1 MSDKPDKYKEFFL
14 NDKETII
21 SKLISIVSDK
31 KGNESL
37 KFLYELIVFSIRE
50 INTKNIKPLISLM
63 KEKYD
68 NNSLLKEFLDFY
80 LAQTLWIF
88 GVKFNIIKNEKDNIK
103 VENIKS
109 FVNLLINEKLI
120 TKNRLIEVL
129 DEITLEQIGL
139 INQKDFKSK
148 ITPKNTKLFEHHKFN
163 LLREE
168 SEGFSKLLSF
178 IYDINELQKNLEEQE
193 IKTVLD
199 EIVKI
204 IGYFSLDSYRVLDN
218 ALEIFKYCPFNIN
231 YIKIFDILNKKK
243 ILPIIDFKFSE
254 NQNDKKLMIVFA
266 QLIHFN
272 YISLEDFIS
281 HITPSLPELQQIY
294 INKYQ
299 SIYDYIKNFL
309 SQEIKSQISSFN
321 EASSPKSNKTAN
333 YFCDFKE
340 IISKAKKYTNID
352 NSINNNKN
360 TNINNTNKNNNINNN
375 KNTNGNT
382 NLSTNKVIKDYNK
395 VNQFYLLFESFI
407 VIKDKENIIKMH
419 NLVKNFYDPLENI
432 GIIIEL
438 CEFIK
443 WMISP
448 LIKSNNKNNINNNN
462 INNIQQNNNL
472 VKQCSNF
479 KDFIL
484 NIPEFL
490 KILSIGL
497 SKDQILFQKLFM
509 IMNDNIKEIKN
520 NYIDIFND
528 LFIKVFFPSLSLI
541 DPCPSLL
548 TLFWNYLKE
557 FDYKTRYKLYEEW
570 ILKSYHIHPYLIIK
584 SIVVWKEV
592 QKLQKCLCLENARKN
607 GRILQIISNSNPIIA
622 FDSIINI
629 LILYENQIPTI
640 IGALYFC
647 SNLSYDVITYIICKL
662 LHEKKSN
669 LDRETIGID
678 KNFKNFCE
686 FISLFYKKYYSSEI
700 SSVFNFII
708 DRFNNCPSNMD
719 IYILKEL
726 IEKMSGIHT
735 QEELN
740 EENII
745 SESGGYKLYF
755 YLECKNL
762 GKEIKSLKKP
772 INILMKAIQS
782 NDNLICLFL
791 LLNLQ
796 KRKILYTQKMN
807 FQLMSFIY
815 DQIHLINLQFQ
826 KLLNY
831 YGKTE
836 IYNKILEKIPVDILI
851 KKYHFTP
858 QNIFNLLRKRNKK
871 IYELTNEEYINN
883 CNEFKNIYDNYV
895 NHKKVFLQNEF
906 DAIYLDKEKFIEDF
920 YKSFW
925 TSITPDFYFIFNS
938 LELTDIFFPKNEYDK
953 QIEDLNVKIKLATNP
968 TLATLEKMKNELE
981 SEKKDLI
988 THHQKVLDY
997 LKIKFEKIL
1006 SQKSQISS
1014 TNKLEKKE
1022 KTISSDNVDKNKEE
1036 AIPMEIEEKNIE
1048 KINKKELTQ
1057 RLIQYL
1063 FYPRIIMSKDDALYV
1078 QKFINL
1084 LIINKGDTINTI
1096 DIMNKI
1102 PKYLLK
1108 AILCV
1113 TEIEAG
1119 NIGLFLNSF
1128 LNDIQNFQD
1137 EEF

>member
-1 MSDKPDKYKEFFL
+1 MSDKPDKYKEFFS

-21 SKLISIVSDK
+21 SKLITIIQDK
-31 KGNESL
+31 KGNEAL

-63 KEKYD
+63 KEKYV

-88 GVKFNIIKNEKDNIK
+88 GVKFNVIKNDKDNIK
-103 VENIKS
+103 VENIKN

-120 TKNRLIEVL
+120 TKNRLIETL
-129 DEITLEQIGL
+129 DETTLEQIGL
-139 INQKDFKSK
+139 INQKDFKAK

-178 IYDINELQKNLEEQE
+178 IYDINELQNNLEEKE
-193 IKTVLD
+193 INTVLN
-199 EIVKI
+199 ELIKI
-204 IGYFSLDSYRVLDN
+204 IGYFNLDSYRVLDN
-218 ALEIFKYCPFNIN
+218 ALEIFKYSPFNIN

-243 ILPIIDFKFSE
+243 IIPIIDFKFSE

-272 YISLEDFIS
+272 FISLEDFLP
-281 HITPSLPELQQIY
+281 HITPSLQELQQIY

-299 SIYDYIKNFL
+299 SIYEYIKNSL
-309 SQEIKSQISSFN
+309 SEEIKSQISSFN
-321 EASSPKSNKTAN
+321 DISSPSVTKTAN

-340 IISKAKKYTNID
+340 IISKAKKYSNID
-352 NSINNNKN
+352 N
-360 TNINNTNKNNNINNN
+360 NINNNKNNNINNN
-375 KNTNGNT
+375 KSTNANSNNKNNNTNNNNTINNKNNNINNTTNT
-382 NLSTNKVIKDYNK
+382 NNAIKDYYK
-395 VNQFYLLFESFI
+395 GNQFYLLFESFI
-407 VIKDKENIIKMH
+407 VIKDKNNIKKMH
-419 NLVKNFYDPLENI
+419 NLVKDFYDPLENI
-432 GIIIEL
+432 GIITEL
-438 CEFIK
+438 CAFIK
-443 WMISP
+443 WMINP
-448 LIKSNNKNNINNNN
+448 LIKSNNNNINKNNISN
-462 INNIQQNNNL
+462 IKQNNTEIN
-472 VKQCSNF
+472 QCFNF

-520 NYIDIFND
+520 NYIDLFND

-548 TLFWNYLKE
+548 SLFWNYLKE

-570 ILKSYHIHPYLIIK
+570 ILKSYHIHPCLIIK

-622 FDSIINI
+622 FDSIIDI
-629 LILYENQIPTI
+629 LIKYENQIPTI

-647 SNLSYDVITYIICKL
+647 SSLSYDIITYIICKL

-669 LDRETIGID
+669 LDKETIGID

-686 FISLFYKKYYSSEI
+686 FISLFYKKYYTSEI
-700 SSVFNFII
+700 SGIFNFII
-708 DRFNNCPSNMD
+708 DRFNNSPSNMD

-755 YLECKNL
+755 YLECKNS
-762 GKEIKSLKKP
+762 GKETKSLKKP

-796 KRKILYTQKMN
+796 KRKILYTQKLN

-831 YGKTE
+831 HGKTE
-836 IYNKILEKIPVDILI
+836 MYNKILEKIPVETLI

-858 QNIFNLLRKRNKK
+858 QTIFNLLRKKNKK

-883 CNEFKNIYDNYV
+883 CNEFKNIYDSYV
-895 NHKKVFLQNEF
+895 NHKKKFLQNEF
-906 DAIYLDKEKFIEDF
+906 DVIYLEKELFIDDF

-938 LELTDIFFPKNEYDK
+938 LELTDIIFPKNEYDK
-953 QIEDLNVKIKLATNP
+953 QIEDLNAKIKQATNQAL
-968 TLATLEKMKNELE
+968 TALEKIKNELE
-981 SEKKDLI
+981 SEKK
-988 THHQKVLDY
+988 
-997 LKIKFEKIL
+997 KFNYTSSKSFRL
-1006 SQKSQISS
+1006 SQS
-1014 TNKLEKKE
+1014 
-1022 KTISSDNVDKNKEE
+1022 
-1036 AIPMEIEEKNIE
+1036 
-1048 KINKKELTQ
+1048 
-1057 RLIQYL
+1057 
-1063 FYPRIIMSKDDALYV
+1063 
-1078 QKFINL
+1078 
-1084 LIINKGDTINTI
+1084 
-1096 DIMNKI
+1096 
-1102 PKYLLK
+1102 
-1108 AILCV
+1108 
-1113 TEIEAG
+1113 
-1119 NIGLFLNSF
+1119 
-1128 LNDIQNFQD
+1128 
-1137 EEF
+1137 